1 MTWMT
6 SVPISDNNAEV
17 TVLRHLDGCYSL
29 AVRVP
34 NDYLWEIPVV
44 GHYSDRAEANT
55 AIIADRKLRV
65 ET

>member
-29 AVRVP
+29 AVGVP

-44 GHYSDRAEANT
+44 PYT
-55 AIIADRKLRV
+55 
-65 ET
+65 